1 MIAYLSSA
9 TRCPVERFR
18 AALYGDETRRRSE
31 NKGRNRKSGK
41 RKGRNALDI
50 LHFARGPRCYVSI
63 LKGNTGEMYIRYLL
77 FFTPYL
83 EGSCLLSSAK
93 GASLRCRGE
102 PRIPGEM

>member
-18 AALYGDETRRRSE
+18 AALYGDETRRR
-31 NKGRNRKSGK
+31 
-41 RKGRNALDI
+41 
-50 LHFARGPRCYVSI
+50 VSI